1 MRQIYAIVGMHCAAC
16 VSKVQQALQAMVPMV
31 RVSLHPPQAV
41 VEGDRIPSLA
51 DLNQSL
57 AAVGAYRLELM
68 PEEVTPESPPAPP
81 NAELA
86 ADATTVPGG
95 WSTYAPLL
103 IIIGLIA
110 VVSLRGAGS
119 LHDWML
125 HFMAGFF
132 LVFGAFKLLDLRG
145 FHQAYAEYDLLARRW
160 PVYGLAYPFVQLTLG
175 LAFLFELAVQP
186 ALWLSLLLMLVS
198 GLGVFVALRR
208 GRRIRCACL
217 GTALKLHMSS
227 VTLVEDLGMAAMAIL
242 MLL

>member
-1 MRQIYAIVGMHCAAC
+1 
-16 VSKVQQALQAMVPMV
+16 
-31 RVSLHPPQAV
+31 
-41 VEGDRIPSLA
+41 
-51 DLNQSL
+51 
-57 AAVGAYRLELM
+57 
-68 PEEVTPESPPAPP
+68 
-81 NAELA
+81 
-86 ADATTVPGG
+86 
-95 WSTYAPLL
+95 
-103 IIIGLIA
+103 LIA

-145 FHQAYAEYDLLARRW
+145 FHQAYAEYDLLALRW

-175 LAFLFELAVQP
+175 LTFLFELAVQP

-217 GTALKLHMSS
+217 GTALKLPMSS